1 MANPYIDTQLIE
13 CNRRQSTQQ
22 EQVDKLESNALYT
35 NKVGDTILLKSGDTI
50 QVQSAFIN
58 QKGCNIPTSLEFKG
72 KYLTTVKLEKT
83 TPTKLIYN
91 VAVDRPGLESHSQ
104 YPENNDIVDINVFD
118 NKATLEVNYYKTSNG
133 EQYSFLPRQHFGQ
146 IDTNITN
153 NDSNFVWGTWTINN
167 FTTDDSNR
175 SAVGNKSGICY
186 YPRYLDNAGTRVT
199 DLPAGLL
206 TNWNDYHLVGD
217 YQAGG
222 DNANVYYLKAK
233 NDNSKYT
240 LFTRCY
246 NWTDYSAIDGYE
258 VDGKTANG
266 ETWYDYCIGR
276 DLTSLPDKLRRYE
289 CPFGANMDPARC
301 YYTRQVDHVEIGV
314 NKGFNSA
321 QSVAEQITEDLQ
333 KYIETETEGAFKP
346 TGQYNQSVN
355 SATTTSLLKPWHASN
370 PTILNKTTY
379 EYQRS
384 TIGATPVETPNQDG
398 LDLINSY
405 KHILVK
411 RPDLFE
417 LGRRCNN
424 RYGQVPI
431 YTGVSLTAENTD
443 TAEPHVNFN
452 FVKNNINFD
461 TAPLQSIYKSNKTE
475 PIVTSWLWE
484 DQSLEALRDLFIC
497 QGQYPDLFKV
507 ENVAYD
513 YIDRANQVF
522 TVSDWNGGTPI
533 LRTNTINNSRFLH
546 MTRINYSEDGINTAY
561 LGNDD
566 YVRQTYGGGN
576 FDISHMT
583 APIFFKYDITNVNK
597 YTDGNSIQDLCY
609 GFATKTHL
617 DGLDYI
623 TIHPEVLA
631 GGNGISSTFFMVRQG
646 KSPQPP
652 ARALIPGNIVGNSGG
667 VGGNT
672 LIGWDYHFNSF
683 GNVVMM
689 AQTGYLTQTPNCEWS
704 IATGEQTTRYMSDT
718 DTGTNLNKYYTRMYL
733 GANNTACVYDTVS
746 NKFGWEY
753 MHIPENVGQLY
764 NSGESQIADPTSTTQ
779 NRLPLIDDAKNQVY
793 KINKRLNYWTFCPD
807 MVPYKNAQDGE
818 VGTGSSALGNGG
830 LSFHSTGVSEIS
842 LFNVNLEPWT
852 VFDAHMGVNL
862 NFGKCCDKLNWDK
875 SLLGIMGHTYEQFNP
890 KEITK
895 DNNGTQTRITFN
907 NITDIFNPST
917 NSEVVSS
924 DIIDYIITPF
934 GATQF
939 YPQPTTIYSI
949 RDLVSGGPHSVPV
962 GTFVNYYPAISQ
974 VTQSII
980 LEAVNLPTTVLNPYL
995 NIRSD
1000 IISDSKYFGGL
1011 NSGLNYPIVAVV
1023 NKINADKD
1031 FIQLDG
1037 SDIIFTVKKD
1047 MALSSITTVITDPD
1061 GSLALVDEGSSVIY
1075 KIQRQKNGLDLNIL
1089 QQIMEGEIKK
1099 KK

>member
-22 EQVDKLESNALYT
+22 EQIDESESKALYT

-83 TPTKLIYN
+83 TPTKIIYN
-91 VAVDRPGLESHSQ
+91 ILTNTPGLESHSQ
-104 YPENNDIVDINVFD
+104 YPEINDIIPIDVFD
-118 NKATLEVNYYKTSNG
+118 NKATIEVNYYKTSNG
-133 EQYSFLPRQHFGQ
+133 EQYMFLPRVHMGQ
-146 IDTNITN
+146 IQTDIN
-153 NDSNFVWGTWTINN
+153 NGDSNYNWNNWVVNN
-167 FTTDDSNR
+167 FTVDDSNR
-175 SAVGNKSGICY
+175 IAIGSKSGICY
-186 YPRYLDNAGTRVT
+186 YPRYVT
-199 DLPAGLL
+199 VATGSRENDVSATFL

-217 YQAGG
+217 YQAGV
-222 DNANVYYLKAK
+222 DNEIVYQLKPK

-246 NWTDYSAIDGYE
+246 NWTDYSLIDGYE

-266 ETWYDYCIGR
+266 ETYTDFCVGH
-276 DLTSLPDKLRRYE
+276 DLTSYPNTLQRYAV
-289 CPFGANMDPARC
+289 PFGLHNFDPART
-301 YYTRQVDHVEIGV
+301 YYTRQVDNIDISVK
-314 NKGFNSA
+314 KGFNSA

-333 KYIETETEGAFKP
+333 KYIETETEGTFKP
-346 TGQYNQSVN
+346 SGQYNQSLS
-355 SATTTSLLKPWHASN
+355 SATTTSLLKPWHSTN
-370 PTILNKTTY
+370 PSILNKDTWNAS
-379 EYQRS
+379 RDIS
-384 TIGATPVETPNQDG
+384 SPNLNQ
-398 LDLINSY
+398 LNIINSY

-417 LGRRCNN
+417 IGRRCNN
-424 RYGQVPI
+424 RNGQVP
-431 YTGVSLTAENTD
+431 TTLGTSLTAETTD
-443 TAEPHVNFN
+443 PGSPSVDYNYVKNDINFN
-452 FVKNNINFD
+452 
-461 TAPLQSIYKSNKTE
+461 TGGTTPLQKTNTTD

-484 DQSLEALRDLFIC
+484 DSTLEALRDLFIC
-497 QGQYPDLFKV
+497 QGKYPELFKV
-507 ENVAYD
+507 DNVASD
-513 YIDRANQVF
+513 YIDFANQIF
-522 TVSDWNGGTPI
+522 TCDEYNGATFIKG
-533 LRTNTINNSRFLH
+533 RTNTIKNSRFLH
-546 MTRINYSEDGINTAY
+546 MSRIDRSIAGFNTDL

-566 YVRQTYGGGN
+566 YFRQTYNTGLA
-576 FDISHMT
+576 DISHMS
-583 APIFFKYDITNVNK
+583 APIFFYYDTENATKYN
-597 YTDGNSIQDLCY
+597 DGNTVNDLCY
-609 GFATKTHL
+609 GFATKTTI
-617 DGLDYI
+617 DSKDYI
-623 TIHPEVLA
+623 TLHPEVSA
-631 GGNGISSTFFMVRQG
+631 GGSGIPFGFFINRGG
-646 KSPQPP
+646 KNKTAPYSDI
-652 ARALIPGNIVGNSGG
+652 AGNIVKDT
-667 VGGNT
+667 NT
-672 LIGWDYHFNSF
+672 ILGWDYHFNSY
-683 GNVVMM
+683 GNVVML
-689 AQTGYLTQTPNCEWS
+689 AQTGYLGQTPNCEWS
-704 IATGEQTTRYMSDT
+704 IATGEQTTAPISPSMQGT
-718 DTGTNLNKYYTRMYL
+718 DLNKQYTRMYL

-949 RDLVSGGPHSVPV
+949 RDLVSGGAHSAPV